1 MQTLLHLALLTVTV
15 LGIARYLPGVEVK
28 GTKSAIVVAVVFSL
42 LNFFL
47 AWLLKVLLFVPALLT
62 LGLLFFFIPFIINA
76 VLLWL
81 TDKLLDSFTIKN
93 ARALFIAAGVITV
106 VNWMWNAMHHARQL
120 PRQRW

>member
-28 GTKSAIVVAVVFSL
+28 GTKSAILVAVVFSL

-93 ARALFIAAGVITV
+93 PRALFVSAGVITA
-106 VNWMWNAMHHARQL
+106 VNWLWNALHHAGQL
-120 PRQRW
+120 PRQHW